1 MIKQK
6 ILMTKKYLKKIVC
19 FSFILIISCANE
31 NSKSSGELSLEEEGL
46 TISDLNESELKGK
59 SFTLYN
65 MFADYNINISFY
77 DEGNQVFGFAG
88 VNTYRTSYNK
98 NGDEVKFDGIA
109 RTRMSGPRDIMDA
122 ENNFVKYLENTKH
135 MFLHGNDLIILTS
148 DFTELKFREN
158 IIDTNELNGKKFRL
172 SNMPNIPE
180 KTEITLSIE
189 NGSFVGN
196 SGVNLYNIPFRLN
209 NNEITIGE
217 HGISTLMAGPE
228 EDMKAEDEY
237 MNLLNSAKYISF
249 DNYNLCI
256 KTADNQILLFDLV
269 E

>member
-6 ILMTKKYLKKIVC
+6 ILKTKKIIKNIICV
-19 FSFILIISCANE
+19 SFMLIISCANE

-46 TISDLNESELKGK
+46 TISELNESELKGK

-77 DEGNQVFGFAG
+77 DEGNRAFGFAG

-135 MFLHGNDLIILTS
+135 MFLQNNDLIILTS

-158 IIDTNELNGKKFRL
+158 IIDTNELNGKKFIL
-172 SNMPNIPE
+172 SNMPNISE

-189 NGSFVGN
+189 NDTFVGN
-196 SGVNLYNIPFRLN
+196 SGVNLYNIPFKLYN
-209 NNEITIGE
+209 NQITMG
-217 HGISTLMAGPE
+217 GNGMSTLMAGPE

>member
-6 ILMTKKYLKKIVC
+6 NCITKKIIKKIIC
-19 FSFILIISCANE
+19 ISFLLIISCSNE
-31 NSKSSGELSLEEEGL
+31 NSKSSEKLNLEEEGL
-46 TISDLNESELKGK
+46 TISELNESELIGK

-77 DEGNQVFGFAG
+77 DANNQVFGFAG
-88 VNTYRTSYNK
+88 VNTYSTSYSK
-98 NGDEVKFDGIA
+98 NGDEVKFSGII
-109 RTRMSGPRDIMDA
+109 RTKMSGPKDIMDA
-122 ENNFVKYLENTKH
+122 ENNYVKYLENTKY
-135 MFLHGNDLIILTS
+135 MFLKDNDLIITS
-148 DFTELKFREN
+148 DSTELKFKEN

-196 SGVNLYNIPFRLN
+196 SGVNIYNIPFELK
-209 NNEITIGE
+209 NNEITIGQ
-217 HGISTLMAGPE
+217 HGMSTLMAGPE

-237 MNLLNSAKYISF
+237 MKLLNSAKYVSF

-256 KTADNQILLFDLV
+256 KTADNQILLFDLT

>member
-1 MIKQK
+1 MVKQK
-6 ILMTKKYLKKIVC
+6 NCITKKIIKKIIC
-19 FSFILIISCANE
+19 ISFLLIISCSNE
-31 NSKSSGELSLEEEGL
+31 NSKSSEKLNLEEEGL
-46 TISDLNESELKGK
+46 TISELNESELIGK

-65 MFADYNINISFY
+65 MFADYNISISFY

-88 VNTYRTSYNK
+88 VNTYRTSYSK
-98 NGDEVKFDGIA
+98 NGDEVKFDRIA

-122 ENNFVKYLENTKH
+122 ENNYVKYLENTKY
-135 MFLHGNDLIILTS
+135 MFLKDNDLIIITS
-148 DFTELKFREN
+148 DSTELKFKEN

-172 SNMPNIPE
+172 SNMLE
-180 KTEITLSIE
+180 GTEITISIE

-196 SGVNLYNIPFRLN
+196 SGVNIYNIPFELK
-209 NNEITIGE
+209 NNEITIGQ
-217 HGISTLMAGPE
+217 HGMSTLMAGPE

-237 MNLLNSAKYISF
+237 MKLLNSAKYISF

-256 KTADNQILLFDLV
+256 KTADNQILLFDLT

>member
-6 ILMTKKYLKKIVC
+6 ILKTKKIIKNIICISLTLIV
-19 FSFILIISCANE
+19 SCSNE
-31 NSKSSGELSLEEEGL
+31 NSKSSRELSLKEEGL

-65 MFADYNINISFY
+65 MFADYNISISFY
-77 DEGNQVFGFAG
+77 DEGNQAFGFAG

-98 NGDEVKFDGIA
+98 NGDEVKFDRIA

-122 ENNFVKYLENTKH
+122 ENNFVRYLENTKH
-135 MFLHGNDLIILTS
+135 MFLKDNNLIILTS

-196 SGVNLYNIPFRLN
+196 SGVNIYNIPFRLN

-237 MNLLNSAKYISF
+237 MKLLNSAKYISF

>member
-1 MIKQK
+1 MVKQK
-6 ILMTKKYLKKIVC
+6 NCITKKIIKKIIC
-19 FSFILIISCANE
+19 ISFLLIISCSNE
-31 NSKSSGELSLEEEGL
+31 NSKSSEKLNLEEEGL
-46 TISDLNESELKGK
+46 NISELNESELIGK
-59 SFTLYN
+59 SFILYN

-77 DEGNQVFGFAG
+77 DANNQVFGFAG

-98 NGDEVKFDGIA
+98 NGDEVKFDRIA

-122 ENNFVKYLENTKH
+122 ENNFVRYLENTKH
-135 MFLHGNDLIILTS
+135 MFLKDNNLIILTS

-172 SNMPNIPE
+172 SNMLE
-180 KTEITLSIE
+180 GTEITISIE
-189 NGSFVGN
+189 SGSFVGN
-196 SGVNLYNIPFRLN
+196 SGVNIYNIPFELK
-209 NNEITIGE
+209 NNEITIGQ
-217 HGISTLMAGPE
+217 HGMSTLMAGPE

-237 MNLLNSAKYISF
+237 MKLLNSAKYISF

-256 KTADNQILLFDLV
+256 KTADNQILLFDLT